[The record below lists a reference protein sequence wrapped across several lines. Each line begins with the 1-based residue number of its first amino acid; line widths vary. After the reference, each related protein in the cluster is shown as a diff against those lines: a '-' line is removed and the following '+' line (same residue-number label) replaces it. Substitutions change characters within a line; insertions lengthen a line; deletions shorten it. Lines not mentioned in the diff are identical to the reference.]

1 MKFLFILVLILV
13 LILLFYLCKKSELF
27 SVQFIGNTNIIYFF
41 TKDLCDEWKNS
52 IYTIK
57 KQKLQDRVVVFPLD
71 SDALEC
77 IKSENIKYD
86 TRFLNKI
93 KVGNADF
100 DTTKFKQLVYFKILA
115 IKHYIDLDYNV
126 FYIDTDTV
134 ILGDIVKDIYTF
146 PRGYDFYAQE
156 DEGSICT
163 GLMLLKPTDKIKKML
178 IEADKYFKNN
188 WNNIMSNS
196 DQSLIQKLIREN
208 GIKYNLLS
216 WKKYANGRKYFVTKK
231 NYFKKHKPLFVHNNF
246 IVGLK
251 NKIKRFKD
259 NGLWFI

>member
-1 MKFLFILVLILV
+1 MNCLFILVLVLV
-13 LILLFYLCKKSELF
+13 LVLLFCLCKKSELF
-27 SVQFIGNTNIIYFF
+27 SVQFIGNTKIIYFF

-57 KQKLQDRVVVFPLD
+57 KQKLQDFVVVFPLD

-93 KVGNADF
+93 KVGHADY

-115 IKHYIDLDYNV
+115 IKYYIDLDYNV

-146 PRGYDFYAQE
+146 PRGYDLYAQE
-156 DEGSICT
+156 DSGSICT
-163 GLMLLKPTDKIKKML
+163 GCMLLKPTDKMKKML

-196 DQSLIQKLIREN
+196 DQSLIIKLIREYN
-208 GIKYNLLS
+208 IKYKLLP
-216 WKKYANGRKYFVTKK
+216 WQKYANGSKYFNTERE
-231 NYFKKHKPLFVHNNF
+231 YFKKHKPLFIHNNY
-246 IVGLK
+246 IIGLQ
-251 NKIKRFKD
+251 NKIKRFK
-259 NGLWFI
+259 NYGLWFI